1 MLTDLEIAQKAE
13 LKEISEIASS
23 LSIPEKYIRQ
33 YGRNIAKI
41 SHHYLEELQEK
52 PDGKLVLVTAIS
64 PTSAGEGKTTTSIG
78 LAMALNKIGKKTF
91 VTL

>member
-13 LKEISEIASS
+13 LKEISEVASS

-41 SHHYLEELQEK
+41 SHH
-52 PDGKLVLVTAIS
+52 
-64 PTSAGEGKTTTSIG
+64 
-78 LAMALNKIGKKTF
+78 
-91 VTL
+91 